1 MAKYGYMAKIGAD
14 TSGLQSAL
22 KDINSSLA
30 ATDREINTTNKA
42 ISAAE
47 KAGVD
52 SSDVRKQKEEE
63 LQEAIDKTAQKLID
77 LKTIEEQMNQA
88 HENGNISTEEHREY
102 QREISNTESR
112 LRSYQTELRN
122 TQEASNGLA
131 NNSDDLKNKF
141 EDVKEAAGKVTSRL
155 KSVASVAA
163 GAAAAMAAAAATGM
177 IKLSQEATESY
188 AQYEQYIGGVQTLFG
203 AAADTVEDYANI
215 AYRTAQIS
223 ANDYMDTVTSFSASL
238 LQGLNGDTAKAAEVA
253 NQAIIDMSDNANK
266 MGTDMQSIQYA
277 YQGFA
282 KQNYTMLDNLK
293 LGYGGTQAE
302 MARLINDSGVLGDSM
317 EVTART
323 VNNVSF
329 DKMIEAIHV
338 IQQELGIT
346 GTSALEAASTIEGSA
361 GALKAAWQ
369 NLLTGFADPDQDL
382 GALIDN
388 VAASAASALDN
399 FAPRI
404 VAALPRIKDGI
415 AELAKELLPIASET
429 VDQILQ
435 GLFDGLGVSV
445 KSYIPDVKE
454 AIDGLISSL
463 DWFANNLGTIIDL
476 TKGLGAAWLTWQVK
490 GFASDVAA
498 LVASTKAL
506 GIATESATA
515 EQLAFNAAQK
525 ANLWGLIATGVI
537 AAGTAFSSWID
548 RQAEA
553 LRQEAAYRTELQETY
568 LAITDET
575 RAISDSVK
583 AADEKADKLEKLVNK
598 LKDWTDESGKVIDK
612 EQNVAGV
619 LQQIND
625 LTGSNLTLMGD
636 QIQGYKDLADSMDGY
651 LDNLR
656 TEAQLSYLKDSYGE
670 AISNIEEQSQKT
682 DEAYTRYQNKD
693 REYQAMLKEKERLE
707 KQAADLDTLAAASW
721 DGMDYETQQRYMR
734 AQEAASRLEDIN
746 DRIDKVKTE
755 RDDSFNVYG
764 AELNKEKTYQSTI
777 DKYEEIAGGK
787 SSDTD
792 AESPTKE
799 EASRT
804 AAQSDA
810 AAGQEKT
817 RELREKRQSDFDAE
831 IEALDKAKKLHK
843 NGLDEDENYY
853 KKKKEII
860 EKYKP
865 YLTDSESFWSAYDD
879 VDGYY
884 NKDTKTGKKSSEKD
898 TRTETEKAFD
908 AEIDSLDKQKKLH
921 RNGLDED
928 KKYYAEKQ
936 KILDKYASS
945 LPEYENYWSAYDSVQ
960 TYNSKTDD
968 ENKKQ
973 AENDKKQAE
982 TNAKSDIDALAKEY
996 ENGLIDRERFNEE
1009 YSNLQQEWAENGV
1022 DIEEYAAEKAADVRK
1037 KSAKSDF
1044 DALVKM
1050 LDNEL
1055 ITREEFNAQYAKL
1068 EKEWSEDSVDIHEYT
1083 SEKISEI
1090 NKKELDSWEKNA
1102 ESTVKSIT
1110 GEFETLEK
1118 KREQLADKIAGGDL
1132 AEQVTDTK
1140 GKKRYIFADVT
1151 KRTDQIKKYMQDFK
1165 RLKSTD
1171 IPEELLNEILSMDF
1185 SERAAVIEELLNMK
1199 KSSRDAYYSD
1209 YTEYKT
1215 AQKNAAAM
1223 ETEDEY
1229 NELVKT
1235 SAQAYDELYAELPQ
1249 SAYESGKESAN
1260 KYITG
1265 LYDGL
1270 KDYGGAAAFAAVLGN
1285 AGAVSVIDHTG
1296 SGAIP
1301 AGGTSGGTNTSFIS
1315 GDTAINIVIG
1325 SEVIRKSFRELMKES
1340 RLGRSNIEG

>member
-30 ATDREINTTNKA
+30 ATDREINATNKA

-47 KAGVD
+47 RAGVD

-122 TQEASNGLA
+122 TQEASK
-131 NNSDDLKNKF
+131 DLEAGSEELKKKF
-141 EDVKEAAGKVTSRL
+141 GDVKEAAGKVTDRL
-155 KSVASVAA
+155 KSVAAIAA
-163 GAAAAMAAAAATGM
+163 GAASAMAAAVATGM
-177 IKLSQEATESY
+177 VKLTQEATESY

-203 AAADTVEDYANI
+203 AAANTVEEYANM
-215 AYRTAQIS
+215 AYKTAQIS

-238 LQGLNGDTAKAAEVA
+238 LQGLGGDTEKAAEVA

-266 MGTDMQSIQYA
+266 MGTNMQSIQYA

-302 MARLINDSGVLGDSM
+302 MARLINDSGVLGDTM
-317 EVTART
+317 TVTART
-323 VNNVSF
+323 VNDVSF

-361 GALKAAWQ
+361 GSLKAAWQ
-369 NLLTGFADPDQDL
+369 NLMTGFADPNQDL
-382 GALIDN
+382 GVLIDN
-388 VAASAASALDN
+388 VVASATAALDN

-404 VAALPRIKDGI
+404 VDTLPRIKDGI
-415 AELAKELLPIASET
+415 AELAKELLPVVSET
-429 VDQILQ
+429 ADQLLQ

-445 KSYIPDVKE
+445 QSYIPDVKE

-463 DWFANNLGTIIDL
+463 DWFADNLGTIIDL

-506 GIATESATA
+506 GIATETATA

-525 ANLWGLIATGVI
+525 ANLWGLIATGII
-537 AAGTAFSSWID
+537 AAGTALASWIE
-548 RQAEA
+548 RQGET
-553 LRQEAAYRTELQETY
+553 LVQEAAYRTELQETY

-575 RAISDSVK
+575 RALNDSVK
-583 AADEKADKLEKLVNK
+583 SADEKSKKLEELVEK
-598 LKDWTDESGKVIDK
+598 LKEWTDESGNVIDS

-619 LQQIND
+619 LKQIND
-625 LTGSNLTLMGD
+625 LTGANLELIDG
-636 QIQGYKDLADSMDGY
+636 QIKGYDDLSYSMDGY
-651 LDNLR
+651 LEQLR
-656 TEAQLSYLKDSYGE
+656 KKAQLEYMSDSYGE
-670 AISNIEEQSQKT
+670 AVANIDEQSKKT
-682 DEAYTRYQNKD
+682 DDAYSEYVKIG
-693 REYQAMLKEKERLE
+693 REIDNITWKMEH
-707 KQAADLDTLAAASW
+707 LA
-721 DGMDYETQQRYMR
+721 
-734 AQEAASRLEDIN
+734 
-746 DRIDKVKTE
+746 KV
-755 RDDSFNVYG
+755 RDDAGASSDARKRSGEEYDRLAKKKEQLETDQIDQYNIYG
-764 AELNKEKTYQSTI
+764 AELVKRNNYQKVI
-777 DKYEEIAGGK
+777 DKYEEVAGGK
-787 SSDTD
+787 VSDGT
-792 AESPTKE
+792 SPTKE
-799 EASRT
+799 EAARA

-817 RELREKRQSDFDAE
+817 KELREKRQSDFDAE
-831 IEALDKAKKLHK
+831 IEALDRQKKLHK

-884 NKDTKTGKKSSEKD
+884 SKKTSDGGKNTVSGGKKNTDEKTKLKSSETQKEDD
-898 TRTETEKAFD
+898 TA
-908 AEIDSLDKQKKLH
+908 AKQ
-921 RNGLDED
+921 
-928 KKYYAEKQ
+928 
-936 KILDKYASS
+936 
-945 LPEYENYWSAYDSVQ
+945 
-960 TYNSKTDD
+960 
-968 ENKKQ
+968 
-973 AENDKKQAE
+973 
-982 TNAKSDIDALAKEY
+982 AKSDIDALAKEY

-1009 YSNLQQEWAENGV
+1009 YAYLQQEWAENGV
-1022 DIEEYAAEKAADVRK
+1022 DIEEYAAEKTADVRK

-1055 ITREEFNAQYAKL
+1055 ITREEFNAQYAEL

-1110 GEFETLEK
+1110 DDFKELEK

-1270 KDYGGAAAFAAVLGN
+1270 KDYGGAVAFAEILGN

-1325 SEVIRKSFRELMKES
+1325 SEVIRKSFRELMRES

>member
-30 ATDREINTTNKA
+30 ATDREINATNKA

-122 TQEASNGLA
+122 TQEAEKNTSTVSQELA
-131 NNSDDLKNKF
+131 QKMDSVKTSVAKVADDLKQFAEIGAAVAAAVGGAAVAVGKYAVDVGSSF
-141 EDVKEAAGKVTSRL
+141 ESAMSNVQAYSGAQGEAFERLGEAAKEAGATTS
-155 KSVASVAA
+155 K
-163 GAAAAMAAAAATGM
+163 T
-177 IKLSQEATESY
+177 ATEA
-188 AQYEQYIGGVQTLFG
+188 AQALGYMALAGWDTEDMLKGLMPILRASEAGGADLARTSDLVTDSMSAMGISADELSHYLNVCTSAQSNSNTTLSALLEAYIGCGGTLRNLNVDIEESAAWLGVL
-203 AAADTVEDYANI
+203 ANRGKK
-215 AYRTAQIS
+215 ASEAGTAFNSILV
-223 ANDYMDTVTSFSASL
+223 NLV
-238 LQGLNGDTAKAAEVA
+238 G
-253 NQAIIDMSDNANK
+253 ANK
-266 MGTDMQSIQYA
+266 
-277 YQGFA
+277 
-282 KQNYTMLDNLK
+282 
-293 LGYGGTQAE
+293 
-302 MARLINDSGVLGDSM
+302 
-317 EVTART
+317 
-323 VNNVSF
+323 
-329 DKMIEAIHV
+329 
-338 IQQELGIT
+338 
-346 GTSALEAASTIEGSA
+346 
-361 GALKAAWQ
+361 
-369 NLLTGFADPDQDL
+369 
-382 GALIDN
+382 
-388 VAASAASALDN
+388 SAASALDALGISAWDENGN
-399 FAPRI
+399 FIGLTETIQALSDALADCTEQQRSMFEAKIGGKTQMDTLQALISGVNEEFYDLKENLENSASSLEDTATTMQDNLAGSVTIMKSALEGVGTEIYEYLNAPLRSAVDNI
-404 VAALPRIKDGI
+404 TSIFSELNTAVTDGELKPQLEALSQKIGEFLSKIAEFAAEKGIPMLIDGI
-415 AELAKELLPIASET
+415 DKL
-429 VDQILQ
+429 V
-435 GLFDGLGVSV
+435 DGLS
-445 KSYIPDVKE
+445 
-454 AIDGLISSL
+454 
-463 DWFANNLGTIIDL
+463 WFVDNLGTITDL
-476 TKGLGAAWLTWQVK
+476 AKGLGAAWVTWQLTKV
-490 GFASDVAA
+490 AVDVTQLAGNISS
-498 LVASTKAL
+498 L
-506 GIATESATA
+506 ATVTTVATA
-515 EQLAFNAAQK
+515 EQTALNTAMKMNLFGAVAA
-525 ANLWGLIATGVI
+525 AAI
-537 AAGTAFSSWID
+537 AAVTAIASLVD

-575 RAISDSVK
+575 RAMSDSVK
-583 AADEKADKLEKLVNK
+583 SADEKADKLEKLVNK
-598 LKDWTDESGKVIDK
+598 LKEWTDASGKVIDK

-636 QIQGYKDLADSMDGY
+636 QVQGYKDLADSMDDY
-651 LDNLR
+651 IEKLR
-656 TEAQLSYLKDSYGE
+656 IEAQLSFYHDDYIE
-670 AISNIEEQSQKT
+670 AIANIDDQKEKTEQAKKNWQSADK
-682 DEAYTRYQNKD
+682 
-693 REYQAMLKEKERLE
+693 EYQMLNDDIIGRRNRNRYISDYDIQRLE
-707 KQAADLDTLAAASW
+707 ELKA
-721 DGMDYETQQRYMR
+721 
-734 AQEAASRLEDIN
+734 
-746 DRIDKVKTE
+746 K

-792 AESPTKE
+792 AESPSKE
-799 EASRT
+799 EAQRT

-817 RELREKRQSDFDAE
+817 KELREKRQSDFDAE
-831 IEALDKAKKLHK
+831 IEALDRQKKLHK

-884 NKDTKTGKKSSEKD
+884 SKKTSDGGKNTVSGGKKNTEKKTKSKSSETQKEDD
-898 TRTETEKAFD
+898 TA
-908 AEIDSLDKQKKLH
+908 AKQ
-921 RNGLDED
+921 
-928 KKYYAEKQ
+928 
-936 KILDKYASS
+936 
-945 LPEYENYWSAYDSVQ
+945 
-960 TYNSKTDD
+960 
-968 ENKKQ
+968 
-973 AENDKKQAE
+973 
-982 TNAKSDIDALAKEY
+982 AKSDIDALAKEY
-996 ENGLIDRERFNEE
+996 EDGLIDRERFNEE
-1009 YSNLQQEWAENGV
+1009 YFHLQQEWAENGV
-1022 DIEEYAAEKAADVRK
+1022 DIEEYAAEKTADVRK

-1055 ITREEFNAQYAKL
+1055 ITREEFNTQYAEL

-1118 KREQLADKIAGGDL
+1118 KREQLADKIAGGNL

-1171 IPEELLNEILSMDF
+1171 IPGELLNEILSMDF

-1325 SEVIRKSFRELMKES
+1325 SEVIRKSFRELMRES

>member
-1 MAKYGYMAKIGAD
+1 MDTLQALISGVNEEFYDLKENLENSASALEDTASTMQDNLAGSVTIMKSALEGVGTEIYEYLNAPLRAAVDNITSILSELNTAVTDGELKPQLEALSQKIGEFLSKIA
-14 TSGLQSAL
+14 
-22 KDINSSLA
+22 
-30 ATDREINTTNKA
+30 EF
-42 ISAAE
+42 AAE
-47 KAGVD
+47 KGIPMLID
-52 SSDVRKQKEEE
+52 G
-63 LQEAIDKTAQKLID
+63 IDKL
-77 LKTIEEQMNQA
+77 
-88 HENGNISTEEHREY
+88 
-102 QREISNTESR
+102 
-112 LRSYQTELRN
+112 
-122 TQEASNGLA
+122 
-131 NNSDDLKNKF
+131 
-141 EDVKEAAGKVTSRL
+141 V
-155 KSVASVAA
+155 
-163 GAAAAMAAAAATGM
+163 
-177 IKLSQEATESY
+177 
-188 AQYEQYIGGVQTLFG
+188 
-203 AAADTVEDYANI
+203 
-215 AYRTAQIS
+215 
-223 ANDYMDTVTSFSASL
+223 
-238 LQGLNGDTAKAAEVA
+238 
-253 NQAIIDMSDNANK
+253 
-266 MGTDMQSIQYA
+266 
-277 YQGFA
+277 
-282 KQNYTMLDNLK
+282 
-293 LGYGGTQAE
+293 
-302 MARLINDSGVLGDSM
+302 
-317 EVTART
+317 
-323 VNNVSF
+323 
-329 DKMIEAIHV
+329 
-338 IQQELGIT
+338 
-346 GTSALEAASTIEGSA
+346 
-361 GALKAAWQ
+361 
-369 NLLTGFADPDQDL
+369 
-382 GALIDN
+382 
-388 VAASAASALDN
+388 
-399 FAPRI
+399 
-404 VAALPRIKDGI
+404 
-415 AELAKELLPIASET
+415 
-429 VDQILQ
+429 
-435 GLFDGLGVSV
+435 DGLS
-445 KSYIPDVKE
+445 
-454 AIDGLISSL
+454 
-463 DWFANNLGTIIDL
+463 WFVDNLGTITDL
-476 TKGLGAAWLTWQVK
+476 AKGLGAAWVTWQLTKV
-490 GFASDVAA
+490 AVDVTQLAGNISS
-498 LVASTKAL
+498 L
-506 GIATESATA
+506 ATVTTVATA
-515 EQLAFNAAQK
+515 EQTALNTAMKMNLFGAVAA
-525 ANLWGLIATGVI
+525 AAI
-537 AAGTAFSSWID
+537 AAMTAIASLVD

-553 LRQEAAYRTELQETY
+553 LVQEAAYRTELQETY

-575 RAISDSVK
+575 RAMSDSVK
-583 AADEKADKLEKLVNK
+583 SADEKADKLEKLVNK
-598 LKDWTDESGKVIDK
+598 LKEWTDASGKVIDK

-670 AISNIEEQSQKT
+670 AIANIEEQSHKT

-746 DRIDKVKTE
+746 DRIDKVKSE

-799 EASRT
+799 EAQRT

-817 RELREKRQSDFDAE
+817 KELREKRQSDFDAE
-831 IEALDKAKKLHK
+831 IEALDRQKKLHK

-884 NKDTKTGKKSSEKD
+884 SKKTSDGGKNTVSGGKKNTAEKTKSKSSETQKEDD
-898 TRTETEKAFD
+898 TA
-908 AEIDSLDKQKKLH
+908 AKQ
-921 RNGLDED
+921 
-928 KKYYAEKQ
+928 
-936 KILDKYASS
+936 
-945 LPEYENYWSAYDSVQ
+945 
-960 TYNSKTDD
+960 
-968 ENKKQ
+968 
-973 AENDKKQAE
+973 
-982 TNAKSDIDALAKEY
+982 AKSDIDALAKEY

-1009 YSNLQQEWAENGV
+1009 YAYLQQEWAENGV

-1083 SEKISEI
+1083 STKIAEI

-1132 AEQVTDTK
+1132 VEQVTDTK

-1270 KDYGGAAAFAAVLGN
+1270 KDYGGAAAFAAILGN